1 MTAANFRGSTDGSR
15 RFLRTVFMCFDWRVL
30 AGFGVLD
37 LGLLVAS
44 PQLALDALPVELLL
58 LCPITATMMV
68 RRMNVERRARSAASE
83 EAAHP
88 AAVRPGP

>member
-1 MTAANFRGSTDGSR
+1 
-15 RFLRTVFMCFDWRVL
+15 MCFDWRVL

-58 LCPITATMMV
+58 LCPITAMMMV